1 MKEKILEVLQNAFP
15 GTDFEVYEFHGDL
28 RLKFPA
34 ELIVPV
40 ADILKNDPELAF
52 DLLEDVTGIDWAT
65 RKNRFSVV
73 YHVFSIKNSFRLRLT
88 VDVDDET
95 LHVDTVTGVWLS
107 ANWYERETYDMY
119 GIKFTNHPDLRR
131 MYMPEEYEYHPLRKD
146 YPLMGIPGDL
156 SLPKK

>member
-15 GTDFEVYEFHGDL
+15 GTEFEVYEFHGDL

-34 ELIVPV
+34 ELVVPV

-73 YHVFSIKNSFRLRLT
+73 YHVFSIKNSFRLRFT

-95 LHVDTVTGVWLS
+95 LHVDTVTGIWLS